1 MQIEQV
7 DEDLRPALASTPS
20 PDVTKP
26 VVRWLIA
33 RLSGLVKAVP
43 TDGVRVTEHISG
55 AAKVRV
61 YQPDAPRTDA
71 AMLWVHGGG
80 LILGSPK
87 QDDPLVGGTASELGM
102 TIVSAHYRLAP
113 AHRYPAALDDVV
125 AAWDWLQEQAATYGV
140 DPARVVIGGESA
152 GGGLAAAAAQLLRDR
167 AEAEGTPAP
176 IAQWLFAPMLDDRT
190 AADRALDAVDHPVW
204 NNRANHVGWSSYL
217 GVEPGSIDVP
227 RYAVPARRDD
237 LTGLPPAWITWGDI
251 ELFAAEDAAYA
262 ERLRAA
268 GVPTTVDIVPGGAH
282 GFENWARHTPL
293 AQSLLARARAWLGEA
308 IATRTED
315 AG

>member
-7 DEDLRPALASTPS
+7 DDDLHGPLASTPF

-26 VVRWLIA
+26 AVRWLVA

-43 TDGVRVTEHISG
+43 TAGVTTTEHLGG

-61 YQPDAPRTDA
+61 YRPDAPRTDA

-113 AHRYPAALDDVV
+113 AHRYPAALDDVI
-125 AAWDWLQEQAATYGV
+125 AAWDWLQQHAAEYGV
-140 DPARVVIGGESA
+140 DPRRVVIGGESA
-152 GGGLAAAAAQLLRDR
+152 GGGLAAAAAQLLHDR
-167 AEAEGTPAP
+167 SRADGTPEP
-176 IAQWLFAPMLDDRT
+176 IAQWLFAPMLDDRA
-190 AADRALDAVDHPVW
+190 AADRSLDEVDHPVW
-204 NNRANHVGWSSYL
+204 NNRANHVGWTSYL
-217 GVEPGSIDVP
+217 GVEPGATEVP

-262 ERLRAA
+262 ARLTAA
-268 GVPTTVDIVPGGAH
+268 GVPTTIDIVPGGAH
-282 GFENWARHTPL
+282 GFENWARHAPISV
-293 AQSLLARARAWLGEA
+293 ALLTRARAWLA
-308 IATRTED
+308 AVL